1 MSIPAKL
8 TSFYHS
14 ETLPPK
20 MKQNFDDWILKN
32 PDLEIK
38 MYNIET
44 AKRFIKNEFDEN
56 TYKAYMILKP
66 YSYKSDLFRFCYMYK
81 CGGIYV
87 DIKYKQIGDFTFN
100 QLLDKEHLVK
110 EPIGI
115 QSCLIVLKP
124 HNEYMLQCIK
134 TVVSNTLQLNYGYT
148 PILTGPLPMSNHY
161 LEFYRNTH
169 INDLEWSVEDH
180 FQTIKSN
187 NKIII
192 QQYPEYRQ
200 DLSNSNQPH
209 YVTLYWNRD
218 IYNLDFND

>member
-8 TSFYHS
+8 ISFYHC

-20 MKQNFDDWILKN
+20 MRQNFDDWILKN

-44 AKRFIKNEFDEN
+44 AKSFIKNEFDDN
-56 TYKAYMILKP
+56 TYKAYMLLKP

-81 CGGIYV
+81 YGGIYV
-87 DIKYKQIGDFTFN
+87 DIKYKQIGNFTFN

-110 EPIGI
+110 EPMGI

-124 HNEYMLQCIK
+124 HTQYMLQCIK
-134 TVVSNTLQLNYGYT
+134 TVVSNTLKLDYGYT
-148 PILTGPLPMSNHY
+148 PILTGPIPMSNHY
-161 LEFYRNTH
+161 LKFYKNTH
-169 INDLEWSVEDH
+169 INDLEWSIKNN
-180 FQTIKSN
+180 FQTITSN
-187 NKIII
+187 NQIIM

-200 DLSNSNQPH
+200 ELQNNDQPH
-209 YVTLYWNRD
+209 YETLYWNRD
-218 IYNLDFND
+218 IYNLEFNV